1 MPDCLDDA
9 GPVLKGLLSPGQQP
23 IFRHGS
29 IPESSEKTL
38 HALLM
43 TQISKE
49 DYTDFLD
56 FSIKFV
62 SV

>member
-1 MPDCLDDA
+1 MALNSLSKKF
-9 GPVLKGLLSPGQQP
+9 LK
-23 IFRHGS
+23 
-29 IPESSEKTL
+29 ESSEKIV

-49 DYTDFLD
+49 DYTDFPD
-56 FSIKFV
+56 FSMNSI